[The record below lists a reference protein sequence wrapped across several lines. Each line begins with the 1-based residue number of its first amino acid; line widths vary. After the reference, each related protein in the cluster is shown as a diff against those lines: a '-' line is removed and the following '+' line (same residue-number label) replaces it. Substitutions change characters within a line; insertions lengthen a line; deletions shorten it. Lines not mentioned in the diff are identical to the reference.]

1 MRTPGEDL
9 FDSILDEPDSLPE
22 GQPQSPPEQAV
33 ITLGS
38 SPTSPGPNGQATFSP
53 ISSPMEVSQEHE
65 DFSIEALLSPGMVRR
80 SNCNEDEIY
89 MYEEHNSS
97 LKP

>member
-1 MRTPGEDL
+1 MRTPGEDEL
-9 FDSILDEPDSLPE
+9 FDSILDDPGSPPDN
-22 GQPQSPPEQAV
+22 QPQSPPEEV